1 MKRIVLWILLI
12 LTFFVV
18 MAVSPAI
25 SDKGYILISL
35 GDKIIELTIVSACIM
50 LTLLFISLILLLI
63 MFGAISRFGFR
74 GWNKIAFASRRRGL
88 KNFNRGIAAFILED
102 HQQAEHLLA
111 KAAEPSN
118 FPRTAYL
125 LAAAASSK
133 QSLRS
138 NTNHYLGL
146 LAQEDHTIKNSG
158 LESILVT
165 IKLLMMQE
173 DFEQAR
179 TIIDEHHK
187 HVGHDARL
195 LSLEIELSLQE
206 KRFSYVIDQLVSAR
220 KQKTITDEKI
230 AQWEATA
237 FYGAFSEKMRQES
250 KDALALLWQKLSKK
264 LKQREAILFAYCQ
277 VLAEHKISE
286 PLNKLLLPVV
296 KKGADVKFLQ
306 NMRLLPISAADEL
319 ISAVQKHLHH
329 DQHSGKWL
337 SCLANLAAKSQQLP
351 MAEKAFNS
359 LVNLDGQQYDT
370 TDLLTFSQVL
380 EQQGDFE
387 KANQVLNKVV
397 AHIDTHQNNVQQIN
411 NGNKA

>member
-1 MKRIVLWILLI
+1 MKKIILIVLILIIIVAFTVNPMLI
-12 LTFFVV
+12 
-18 MAVSPAI
+18 SE
-25 SDKGYILISL
+25 KGYILIST
-35 GDKIIELTIVSACIM
+35 GNKIIELTIVSASIM
-50 LTLLFISLILLLI
+50 LTLLFIGLVLLLKTI
-63 MFGAISRFGFR
+63 GAISRFGFR

-88 KNFNRGIAAFILED
+88 KDFNRGIAAFILED

-111 KAAEPSN
+111 KSAKPSN

-133 QSLRS
+133 QSLHS
-138 NTNHYLGL
+138 NANHYLGL
-146 LAQEDHTIKNSG
+146 LAQEDHTIKTSG

-165 IKLLMMQE
+165 IKLLMVQK
-173 DFEQAR
+173 DYTQAR
-179 TIIDEHHK
+179 SIIDDHLK
-187 HVGHDARL
+187 YISHDARL
-195 LSLEIELSLQE
+195 LSLEIDLSLQE
-206 KRFSYVIDQLVSAR
+206 KRFSYVIGQLVLAR

-230 AQWEATA
+230 DRWEATA
-237 FYGAFSEKMRQES
+237 FYGAFSETMRQES

-277 VLAEHKISE
+277 VLAEHKITE
-286 PLNKLLLPVV
+286 PLNKILLPVV

-306 NMRLLPISAADEL
+306 NMRLLPISTADEL

-359 LVNLDGQQYDT
+359 LVNLEGQQYDT
-370 TDLLTFSQVL
+370 FDLLNFSQVL
-380 EQQGDFE
+380 EQLGDFQ
-387 KANQVLNKVV
+387 KANKILNKVV
-397 AHIDTHQNNVQQIN
+397 AQIN
-411 NGNKA
+411 TH